1 MARCFHTLGVRI
13 KQPTGPASRFLL
25 TYLDSNR
32 ILPYDPPPPTINPY
46 NVEKNIHSLSCL
58 LISIINR

>member
-32 ILPYDPPPPTINPY
+32 ILPHDPPPPLYKSVQCGEKYSFSVMFINIY
-46 NVEKNIHSLSCL
+46 N
-58 LISIINR
+58 